1 MDSVLKVRGR
11 QYDNLAVIAFFPLDR
26 SWQPRREGGLT
37 LVNGGYTLTL
47 YRRPVNPGW
56 GQVLAMPDPVDSWVM
71 GWPSLVIR
79 WSIICLIKQ
88 ERHEIIELLT
98 YIAESHSSSDS
109 GRLVLLVYTRAS
121 STLWIGDFTQSTHHY
136 LHYRVLGLKRF
147 PPAAYSR
154 I

>member
-26 SWQPRREGGLT
+26 SWLRRGPRREGGLT

-56 GQVLAMPDPVDSWVM
+56 GQVLVMPNPVDSWVM

-109 GRLVLLVYTRAS
+109 GRLVLLVYTRES
-121 STLWIGDFTQSTHHY
+121 SIL
-136 LHYRVLGLKRF
+136 
-147 PPAAYSR
+147 
-154 I
+154 